1 MDRNPVDRP
10 SPVALLLID
19 VINDL
24 DFPGSDALVRSAIPM
39 ARRLADFKRRAAA
52 AGIPAIYIND
62 NFGRW
67 RSDFRSLVDH
77 CTRDDA
83 PGREVASILRPT
95 EDDYFVLKPKH
106 SAFFDT
112 TLDTLLAHLETEAVI
127 VAGIAG
133 NICVLFSANDAY
145 MRDLR
150 LYVPCDCVVSNTV
163 EDNDYAL
170 RQMSSVLKADT
181 TPSHGLDVADL
192 MRRHGASR
200 SVDLAS
206 RQ

>member
-1 MDRNPVDRP
+1 MNRNPVDRP

-83 PGREVASILRPT
+83 PGREVAS
-95 EDDYFVLKPKH
+95 
-106 SAFFDT
+106 
-112 TLDTLLAHLETEAVI
+112 
-127 VAGIAG
+127 
-133 NICVLFSANDAY
+133 
-145 MRDLR
+145 
-150 LYVPCDCVVSNTV
+150 CVVSNTV

-170 RQMSSVLKADT
+170 RQMSTVLKADT
-181 TPSHGLDVADL
+181 TPSHRLDVADL

-200 SVDLAS
+200 TVDLAS